1 MIHRDKWF
9 EAFILL
15 HLKPLASCGSLGSS
29 LACIVYIDN
38 NILLHLKPLAS
49 CGSLVCKFEVSRPF
63 QSYLLTGYEPCAL
76 TSPTASVHCELRLSV
91 FVEGSVRICTSCV
104 LISLPYH
111 LVLILLCPQPQNRL
125 PLSPLVG
132 QLSYRRVL

>member
-15 HLKPLASCGSLGSS
+15 HLKPLASCDSLGLS
-29 LACIVYIDN
+29 LVCIVYIDN

-63 QSYLLTGYEPCAL
+63 QSYLSTDGTMNNRGLITREVTLDFVIGHQEQRETFL
-76 TSPTASVHCELRLSV
+76 VTSL
-91 FVEGSVRICTSCV
+91 GSHES
-104 LISLPYH
+104 
-111 LVLILLCPQPQNRL
+111 
-125 PLSPLVG
+125 
-132 QLSYRRVL
+132 

>member
-15 HLKPLASCGSLGSS
+15 HLKPLASCGSLGLS

-63 QSYLLTGYEPCAL
+63 QSYLLTVWASADTVLEE
-76 TSPTASVHCELRLSV
+76 SPYD
-91 FVEGSVRICTSCV
+91 FNGIK
-104 LISLPYH
+104 
-111 LVLILLCPQPQNRL
+111 
-125 PLSPLVG
+125 VG
-132 QLSYRRVL
+132 